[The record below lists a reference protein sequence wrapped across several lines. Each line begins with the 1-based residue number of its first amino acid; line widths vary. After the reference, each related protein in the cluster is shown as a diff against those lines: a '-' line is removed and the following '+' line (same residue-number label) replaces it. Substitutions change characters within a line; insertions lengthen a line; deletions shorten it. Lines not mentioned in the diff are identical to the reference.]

1 MIDFGKGSIWR
12 SCKSMGYAECDYA
25 LAGRKRMLEDGNW
38 YQQCSR
44 CGKWLKSTVPE
55 EKK

>member
-1 MIDFGKGSIWR
+1 MIDFGKGSIWQ
-12 SCKSMGYAECDYA
+12 SCKSMGYAECDYV

-44 CGKWLKSTVPE
+44 CGKWLKTTAPE